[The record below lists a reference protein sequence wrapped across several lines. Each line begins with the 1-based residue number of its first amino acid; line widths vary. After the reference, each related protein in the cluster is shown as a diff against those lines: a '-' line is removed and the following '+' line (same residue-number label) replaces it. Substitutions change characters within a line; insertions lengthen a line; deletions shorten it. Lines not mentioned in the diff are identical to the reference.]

1 MLDGARKTR
10 QLMKTLL
17 QDLRYGLRMLWKTPG
32 FTVVAVVSLA
42 LGIGLNTAIFSIVN
56 VILIRPV
63 PRVKEQSNVV
73 WLRAP
78 VSYPD
83 YVDYK
88 EQTQSFEGR
97 AAAKG
102 TSEFRLARGGE
113 SELIN
118 GEYVTENY
126 FDVLKVSALSGRTFV
141 KEEGQIPIPVVVLS
155 EHLWRTRFDSDRS
168 VIGRQLSLN
177 GLGFTVVGVAPK
189 NFIGTEVGLNR
200 ELWVPLAMQPV
211 LNPPEA
217 SRSADPVR
225 NRFVE
230 RDSHWLAVFAR
241 LKPGVSRE
249 QAGTELTNVARH
261 VAESYRG
268 KVSAET
274 LRSVQLL
281 RMNGGM
287 DPRDREEALPLA
299 GIVMV
304 VVALVLL
311 IACANIASLLL
322 ARAAGRRRE
331 TAIRQALGA
340 TRPRLVRQWLTESI
354 LLGVAGGGLG
364 LLLALWANQLLI
376 SYLQTTPLASLE
388 LGLDWRVLAF
398 TLGVSV
404 ATGIVFGLAPALQ
417 ASRLDIVMALKSED
431 AQRAGSRRS
440 RLRAVFVTA
449 QVTLS
454 VVLLV
459 GAGLFIRSLQSANTI
474 DPGFRVDHALTIPI
488 NLGLLR
494 YKETEG
500 ENFYR
505 NLLAR
510 VEAQPGVERAS
521 LVRFA
526 QLGFSFGQFQVFAAG
541 RASRKTD
548 EGISTGFNVV
558 GPNYFKTM
566 ETPLLRG
573 RDFTEADRK
582 GAPDVVVLNQTLAAT
597 LWPGEEA
604 LGKRVSISGP
614 DGPFLEVVGVA
625 RDGKYRSLGE
635 APHPYIYQPLLQSY
649 DPKMT
654 LVVRT
659 TGPPQSVATAMRE
672 QIRTLDANLPVADV
686 KTLRDQLDLSLFPSR
701 VAAWTLGGF
710 GVLALLLA
718 AIGIY
723 GVVSYS
729 VAQRTREIGVRM
741 AMGAKEKD
749 VLRLVLGEGL
759 FVIAIGLALGLLLAV
774 AATRVI
780 VGFLYGVEAT
790 DPLTFAG
797 VPLLLG
803 LVALAASYIPARRA
817 TKVDPLV
824 ALRYE

>member
-1 MLDGARKTR
+1 
-10 QLMKTLL
+10 
-17 QDLRYGLRMLWKTPG
+17 
-32 FTVVAVVSLA
+32 
-42 LGIGLNTAIFSIVN
+42 
-56 VILIRPV
+56 
-63 PRVKEQSNVV
+63 VV

-88 EQTQSFEGR
+88 EQTQSFDGM
-97 AAAKG
+97 AAITG
-102 TSEFRLARGGE
+102 TSEFSLSGSGE
-113 SELIN
+113 PELIK

-126 FDVLKVSALSGRTFV
+126 FDVLGVGAIQGRTFS
-141 KEEGQIPIPVVVLS
+141 KEEGQTPVPVVVLS
-155 EHLWRTRFDSDRS
+155 EHLWRTRFDSNAAI
-168 VIGRQLSLN
+168 VGRTISLN
-177 GLGFTVVGVAPK
+177 GVVFTVVGVAPK
-189 NFIGTEVGLNR
+189 NFIGTEVSLNR
-200 ELWVPLAMQPV
+200 ELWVPLSMQPL

-217 SRSADPVR
+217 SRAADPLK
-225 NRFVE
+225 NRFQE
-230 RDSHWLAVFAR
+230 RDSHWLAAFAR
-241 LKPGVSRE
+241 LKPGISRQ
-249 QAGTELTNVARH
+249 QAGTDLNTVARH
-261 VAESYRG
+261 VAENFRG
-268 KVSAET
+268 KASDET

-281 RMNGGM
+281 LMSGGM
-287 DPRDREEALPLA
+287 GARDQEEALPLA
-299 GIVMV
+299 GIVLA

-322 ARAAGRRRE
+322 ARAAVRRRE

-354 LLGVAGGGLG
+354 LLGVAGGSLG
-364 LLLALWANQLLI
+364 LLLALWANQLLL
-376 SYLQTTPLASLE
+376 SYLQTTPLASLD

-398 TLGVSV
+398 TLGVSI

-417 ASRLDIVMALKSED
+417 ASRLDIVTALKSED

-459 GAGLFIRSLQSANTI
+459 CAGLFIRSLQRANTI
-474 DPGFRVDHALTIPI
+474 DPGFRVDRALTVPL
-488 NLGLLR
+488 NLELLR

-526 QLGFSFGQFQVFAAG
+526 QLGFSFGQFQVFAEG
-541 RASRKTD
+541 GKGGPTD
-548 EGISTGFNVV
+548 EGTSTGFNVV

-573 RDFTEADRK
+573 RDFAETDRK
-582 GAPDVVVLNQTLAAT
+582 GAPGVVVLNETLAAT
-597 LWPGEEA
+597 LWPGEDA
-604 LGKRVSISGP
+604 LGKRVSVSGP
-614 DGPFLEVVGVA
+614 EGPFLDVVGVA
-625 RDGKYRSLGE
+625 HDGKYGSLGE

-654 LVVRT
+654 LIVRT
-659 TGPPQSVATAMRE
+659 TGEPQSVAGAVRE
-672 QIRTLDANLPVADV
+672 QIRALDANLPVADV
-686 KTLRDQLDLSLFPSR
+686 KTLRDQLDLSLLPSR
-701 VAAWTLGGF
+701 LAAWTLGGF
-710 GVLALLLA
+710 GLLALLLA

-741 AMGAKEKD
+741 ALGAKEKD

-759 FVIAIGLALGLLLAV
+759 LVIAVGLALGLLLAA

-780 VGFLYGVEAT
+780 ADLLYGVGAT
-790 DPLTFAG
+790 DPVTFVG

-803 LVALAASYIPARRA
+803 LIALGASYIPARRA
-817 TKVDPLV
+817 TRVDPLV